1 MNNSFN
7 FNYFFCN
14 LIKIIVKDLSLII
27 IHFSKLFQ
35 KDFNSNFKYFY
46 FNSNSN
52 LFTIINK
59 YYHFLNYYYFIIIM
73 KMIIPHYY

>member
-7 FNYFFCN
+7 FDYFFCN

-35 KDFNSNFKYFY
+35 KDFNSNFKNFY

-52 LFTIINK
+52 LSTIINK
-59 YYHFLNYYYFIIIM
+59 YYHFLNYYYFIITIM
-73 KMIIPHYY
+73 